1 MLVRITNEPR
11 DYAWGSASAIPDYLG
26 TPTTGRPQAE
36 LWLGAHP
43 GCPSRVDGR
52 PLDEVLDDAGAPQP
66 GMLLKVLAAA
76 SPLSL
81 QAHPDAAQA
90 AEGFAREDA
99 AGLARDA
106 PMRTYR
112 DPHAKPE
119 LLVAVTR
126 FEALSGFRPL
136 ERSLPVLDALTAIDE
151 RVAPFADRVRA
162 SLEDAVGWM
171 LAGGDEPRS
180 VVRAIVAAAERLPAA
195 LEPERDTVRRLEDA
209 SPGDPAIA
217 IALLLHRLSL
227 EPGEALFLAAG
238 NLHAYLE
245 GLGIELMGPSDNV
258 LRGGLTPKHV
268 DRDELLRILDFTPL
282 DDPRLA
288 RVELPG
294 ATGWQPAAPFELRH
308 VHGRHCA
315 SAAQAI
321 VLAVAPLSIAAG
333 GERLEL
339 ARGEAAF
346 VSVAGDLELEGDD
359 AWAALSGAAEPTPRI
374 AA

>member
-26 TPTTGRPQAE
+26 VPTTGRPQAE

-52 PLDEVLDDAGAPQP
+52 PLDEVLGDAGVEQP

-76 SPLSL
+76 APLSL

-99 AGLARDA
+99 AGLPRDA
-106 PMRTYR
+106 PTRTYR

-136 ERSLPVLDALTAIDE
+136 DASLPVLDALAALDE
-151 RVAPFADRVRA
+151 RVAPFAERVRA
-162 SLEDAVGWM
+162 SLERAVGWM
-171 LAGGDEPRS
+171 LAGGEEARS
-180 VVRAIVAAAERLPAA
+180 VVRGIVAAAERLPAG
-195 LEPERDTVRRLEDA
+195 LEAERDTVRRLEAA

-288 RVELPG
+288 PVELPG
-294 ATGWQPAAPFELRH
+294 ATGWRPDAPFELRR
-308 VHGRHCA
+308 VRGRHRA
-315 SAAQAI
+315 SAEQAI
-321 VLAVAPLSIAAG
+321 VLAVAPLSIVAG

-346 VSVAGDLELEGDD
+346 VAGASELELEGDD
-359 AWAALSGAAEPTPRI
+359 AWAALAGAAPDRRI
-374 AA
+374 AP

>member
-26 TPTTGRPQAE
+26 VPATGRPQAE

-52 PLDEVLDDAGAPQP
+52 PLDEVLDDAGVEQP

-76 SPLSL
+76 APLSL
-81 QAHPDAAQA
+81 QAHPDAVQA

-106 PMRTYR
+106 PTRTYR

-136 ERSLPVLDALTAIDE
+136 DASLPVLDALASLDE
-151 RVAPFADRVRA
+151 AVAPFAERVRA
-162 SLEDAVGWM
+162 SLEHAVGWM
-171 LAGGDEPRS
+171 LAGDDEARS
-180 VVRAIVAAAERLPAA
+180 VVRGIVAAAERLPAA
-195 LEPERDTVRRLEDA
+195 LAAERDTVRRLEAA

-282 DDPRLA
+282 DDPRLEPL
-288 RVELPG
+288 ELPG
-294 ATGWQPAAPFELRH
+294 ATGWRPAAPFELRR
-308 VHGRHCA
+308 VHGRHRA
-315 SAAQAI
+315 SAEQAI
-321 VLAVAPLSIAAG
+321 VLAVAPLSIVAD

-346 VSVAGDLELEGDD
+346 VAAEGELELEGDD
-359 AWAALSGAAEPTPRI
+359 AWAALSGAVAPDRRI